1 MSARPLRYL
10 IAGVVCLVLVLVSFT
25 GGLAAGWLL
34 PVRPA
39 QLAARLNPP
48 VTLQPTQS
56 APQPEPTSTPL
67 DPKSG
72 GTPVDLGELF
82 TPFWQA
88 WQVVHQ
94 EYVQQPVDDTVLMQ
108 GAIRGM
114 LSALDD
120 PHTSYMEPKQYQQT
134 MIQMDGSYEGIGAWV
149 DSSQEYLTIISPMP
163 GSPAEKAGLKSG
175 DVILAIDGKDMT
187 GIDGELV
194 IRQVMGPAGSKVQLT
209 VRRTGAA
216 DPIEIGVTRGKITM
230 PSIQSRML
238 DGNIAYVWILTFGET
253 TNAEL
258 EDALKPL
265 LQQNPK
271 GLIVDLRYN
280 GGGYLQTAVEVASQF
295 IKSGDVLY
303 ERYGDG
309 TELNYPVLPD
319 GLATEGIP
327 LVVLVNEGT
336 ASASEIVAGAIQD
349 TGRGKLVGVTTY
361 GKGSVQDWV
370 ELKNGQGAIRVTI
383 AHWLTPNKRQIDKQG
398 LTPEIEVKLTDT
410 DIQAK
415 KDSQLDKAIE
425 VINAGQ

>member
-216 DPIEIGVTRGKITM
+216 DPIEIAVTRGKITM

>member
-1 MSARPLRYL
+1 MFARPLRYL

-120 PHTSYMEPKQYQQT
+120 PHTSFMEPKQYQQT

-216 DPIEIGVTRGKITM
+216 DPIEIAVTRGKITM

-383 AHWLTPNKRQIDKQG
+383 AHWLTPKKRQIDKQG

-415 KDSQLDKAIE
+415 KDTQLDKAIE